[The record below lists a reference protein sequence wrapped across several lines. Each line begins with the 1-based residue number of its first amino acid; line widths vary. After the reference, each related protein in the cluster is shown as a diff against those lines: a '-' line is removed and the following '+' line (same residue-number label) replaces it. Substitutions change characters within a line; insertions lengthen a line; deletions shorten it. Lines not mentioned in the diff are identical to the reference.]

1 MTDWSDRAIDL
12 GLQELHGQRPPDL
25 SARVLLALR
34 ESAPGPL
41 PQLAPPRPFRRRTP
55 WFAAAAALAS
65 VAAVAAWWLGTAPVP
80 PPPLVQIA
88 VQVTAGALAADQL
101 AGPPPRHQLWQ
112 AGHGGD
118 FAARPRNRLRCS
130 QPTQWTFGAFGRLSA
145 GPDTELE
152 VETME
157 ISVKQGA
164 IAGAVLTVAVVAG
177 VVTWHALDHDT
188 TVHTGGVVRM
198 EAQPAPGPD
207 LAAENARLLQRIRD
221 LEQAQEALLAA
232 RTAVPEQAPSA
243 DAKPEVAAAP
253 VPAAVAVLFDDP
265 RYAEA
270 LAKVDWALVG
280 KVTDEMQPLLLELAA
295 AMAKDG
301 EVPPELAAK
310 IGALNAQLVNQLP
323 ALLKAGLPGFG
334 PNGAYTHPLFVG
346 NSLASTLAAAGLPL
360 DGNQTS
366 TLANLVRSFSAE
378 NQALA
383 DQPQGLAVERL
394 LAETT
399 LKQRLYQELQ
409 SQLTP
414 QQLARLYPE
423 GSTRYDGL
431 SMFSTGLMTRPYTQ
445 PLNAQNPA
453 DFARQASRRL
463 GEELGLDAA
472 GTDRARALFESI
484 AGSTRELWSE
494 PADSTESNLR
504 MLRAGR
510 TEAAMRAQ
518 LTILQELQR
527 QVPLTPE
534 QQKKLQQ
541 LSRIYVPLPR

>member
-1 MTDWSDRAIDL
+1 MNDWSDRAIDL

-34 ESAPGPL
+34 EQAPGPL
-41 PQLAPPRPFRRRTP
+41 PRLARSPQPLRHTA
-55 WFAAAAALAS
+55 WLCAAAAAVCAAAGLALWS
-65 VAAVAAWWLGTAPVP
+65 RTNPAT
-80 PPPLVQIA
+80 PPPLVQVA

-101 AGPPPRHQLWQ
+101 AGPPPRHQLWP

-118 FAARPRNRLRCS
+118 FAARPGNRLRCTP
-130 QPTQWTFGAFGRLSA
+130 PTEWTFGAFGRLSA
-145 GPDTELE
+145 SPDTELE
-152 VETME
+152 VKTME

-188 TVHTGGVVRM
+188 TAHAGSVVRM
-198 EAQPAPGPD
+198 EAQPTPGPD
-207 LAAENARLLQRIRD
+207 LSAENARLLQRIRD
-221 LEQAQEALLAA
+221 LEQTNEALLAA
-232 RTAVPEQAPSA
+232 RTAVPEQAA
-243 DAKPEVAAAP
+243 TAAAKPAATAP
-253 VPAAVAVLFDDP
+253 VPAAIAVLFDDP

-280 KVTDEMQPLLLELAA
+280 KVTDEMQPLLLELVA

-301 EVPPELAAK
+301 EVPPELGAK

-334 PNGAYTHPLFVG
+334 PNGAYTHPLFVA

-360 DGNQTS
+360 DGSQTS

-431 SMFSTGLMTRPYTQ
+431 SLFSTGLMTRPYTQ

-494 PADSTESNLR
+494 PADSTESTLR

-534 QQKKLQQ
+534 QQQKLQQ